1 VHVVFN
7 FPENFFQNFFPAS
20 LPHKKYKSAKDL
32 LQSFKKKLTKN
43 CCYNKKILFLF
54 FKKSVAMKQTGL
66 F

>member
-1 VHVVFN
+1 MFLI
-7 FPENFFQNFFPAS
+7 FQKIFFKTSFQHPC
-20 LPHKKYKSAKDL
+20 PHKKYKSAKDL